1 MGKVVYSLSTS
12 LDGYVAGPDDGP
24 ENGLGTRGGEHI
36 FDWYWSGDDQI
47 GDSGLFSPEG
57 ANRAVVQQMIAES
70 GAMVSGRRTW
80 DITNGWGGSH
90 PFPGMG
96 IVLLTHNP
104 PETIPQGDS
113 EIRVVTSGIEE
124 AVAVAQE
131 LAGERTVSFA
141 GASAGKQALA
151 AGLVDEILVNVAP
164 ILLGGGVRMFDVFD
178 GDSIRL
184 EPIAT
189 IPGPHVTHLRYRVL
203 R

>member
-1 MGKVVYSLSTS
+1 MAKVVYSLSTS
-12 LDGYVAGPDDGP
+12 LDGFVAGPNDGP
-24 ENGLGTRGGEHI
+24 ENGLGERGGMHI
-36 FDWYWSGDDQI
+36 FDWYMDDGEPI
-47 GDSGLFSPEG
+47 GDTGLFSPQG
-57 ANRAVVQQMIAES
+57 ANRAVVAQMIAES
-70 GAMVSGRRTW
+70 GAMVAGRRTW

-96 IVLLTHNP
+96 IVLLTHEAP
-104 PETIPQGDS
+104 AEIPQGDS

-124 AVAVAQE
+124 AIAVAKE
-131 LAGERTVSFA
+131 LAGDKTVSFA

-164 ILLGGGVRMFDVFD
+164 ILLGAGVRMFDEWG

-189 IPGPHVTHLRYRVL
+189 IAGPHVTHLRYRVL